1 MSGIEDDPG
10 PCVCTDCQNA
20 REQGTSETE
29 PLAGTTSYMGV
40 IRGAD
45 EAEALAEALTRI
57 ERLWD
62 VIRANGDTNA
72 RLMRE
77 RDKARA
83 EVEGSEREL
92 DRVRAE
98 RDAANA
104 LLDLAN
110 REIQRRFVLPPHNDP
125 EFGFDKTAALSDPGE
140 EGVSESVAQHVCDC
154 PRHVAY
160 RENLA
165 ANTTTPMCLVHPD
178 HFMPCLRCLGYGCTA
193 CDGGV
198 QAADDRRSL

>member
-1 MSGIEDDPG
+1 MSEFEDDMSKPEDDPG
-10 PCVCTDCQNA
+10 PCVCTDCQDA
-20 REQGTSETE
+20 REQAVSETE
-29 PLAGTTSYMGV
+29 PLAGTSSYTGV
-40 IRGAD
+40 IRSAD
-45 EAEALAEALTRI
+45 EADECAHTALSLIYRRERDEARCQLDAILAVNRQLSAAKDATI
-57 ERLWD
+57 ERLW
-62 VIRANGDTNA
+62 AQLNEATNT
-72 RLMRE
+72 
-77 RDKARA
+77 
-83 EVEGSEREL
+83 
-92 DRVRAE
+92 
-98 RDAANA
+98 
-104 LLDLAN
+104 
-110 REIQRRFVLPPHNDP
+110 PHNDP

-193 CDGGV
+193 CDRGV